1 VSPETYVWV
10 HMLNCETYLMV
21 VFLPIV
27 RMLTSDDS
35 GGTRVSTSLPST
47 RPRPTRQ
54 SIISKLN
61 DFIHRDYITDF
72 VFYGFWLGFWVFM
85 PPVILLGTLLLAVYD
100 LITARG
106 YRQPCGPVLVTGC
119 DTGFGK
125 ALALAL
131 AERHWKVRPQEAFRK
146 GSL

>member
-1 VSPETYVWV
+1 
-10 HMLNCETYLMV
+10 MLNCETYLMV
-21 VFLPIV
+21 VFLPID

-35 GGTRVSTSLPST
+35 GGTHASTSLPST
-47 RPRPTRQ
+47 RPRRTRQ

-61 DFIHRDYITDF
+61 DFVHRDYITDI

-131 AERHWKVRPQEAFRK
+131 AERHWKVRPQ
-146 GSL
+146 